1 MISDR
6 THAQRLR
13 EYARVLYELMSEQPS
28 HEEERRRALALAAAV
43 LESLASE
50 EDTSTFNN

>member
-13 EYARVLYELMSEQPS
+13 AYARVLYELMSEQPS

-50 EDTSTFNN
+50 EDSSTYNN